1 MNYKQKTKFQT
12 IDLLEKAILD
22 CKHYNAVWLGVNL
35 RELRDLRRDL
45 YSDLTESAKNDEQ
58 IKRALIEEYDRYCR
72 FTNSLFFTKKLS
84 NAGFAEI
91 LHTFLSDYDFIDTL
105 DADKTAYRLT
115 LRTMDYIRVGLKNSD
130 GKMSNYRLR
139 GVNKLLKQFIVNNSP
154 HQEEPNKEKTL

>member
-1 MNYKQKTKFQT
+1 MNYKERTKFQT

-22 CKHYNAVWLGVNL
+22 YKHYNAVWLGANL

-58 IKRALIEEYDRYCR
+58 IKRTLIEEYDRYCR

-91 LHTFLSDYDFIDTL
+91 LHTFLRDYDFIDTL
-105 DADKTAYRLT
+105 DTDKTAYRLT
-115 LRTMDYIRVGLKNSD
+115 LRTIDYIRVGLKNSD

-139 GVNKLLKQFIVNNSP
+139 GVNKLLKQFIVKNSP